1 MWSPDRSGTPWLP
14 DKIHWW
20 VGRGLTLLAMINC
33 FLGMKAKEWGA
44 APYVIVSLLM
54 AGFAVA
60 CVVLQF
66 TIGDV
71 HRDSSGGGGVG
82 GRGERDYIEIR
93 EQVCLSMRVTATLSL
108 VVAILA
114 IASGTPTRTYSSCRV
129 VTEIGAS
136 YNYRLYWDTLTGA
149 STSIKM
155 AMEAEVDGWVGFGVG
170 GSPLMSGIDTQVGMM
185 TGGGAVVDGMS
196 SGSVRPTA
204 DGTNDNTAVAVK
216 NVGGVLTAEFD
227 RVLNTGDGN
236 DNVWLATGINSVVV
250 AVGTGGTPTTTGS
263 YGGHAARARFNLDFS
278 VASSCPAPPSP
289 PPPPP
294 PALLDGLSC
303 AVVGTQGMRVY
314 WQPITGSDTA
324 VTLGMSFPTATGW
337 LGFGF
342 VPGATS
348 MANGDFA
355 FGYLDGTNQM
365 VLDTYRGAGSGV
377 VSIDSTN
384 DYTGVTVENSGGLLQ
399 AKFTRNLVTGDGQ
412 DRDIVAGN
420 NLVAWAF
427 NSDTNP
433 SNPPVDGDY
442 HTARGTTTLN
452 FTATA
457 VCPPPPPPPPP
468 AATAQIDLTD
478 AFTFSDGPFTMR
490 FKVDTVNNRVSFALS
505 KSGSAGYVAMCFT
518 QSAGVMGPGDSYVAF
533 ASSAASGGYVVSD
546 RQNPSGKSAPP
557 ADAKQDVLGVSGS
570 ETGGVM
576 TVEFVR
582 ALDTG
587 DNGDVVIN
595 DADINIVWAISD
607 SATPGGGAG
616 SATSGVSKHAT
627 TSTAAIKIN
636 FFTGK
641 VSKDDLRE
649 KLIKAHAWMMIIS
662 WVVLI
667 PVGIVVARFLKDKLG
682 VWWFRVHRFTQ
693 WMAVLATF
701 AAFGMAIWF
710 TNEDFKGEN
719 KSHKLIGLAV
729 VLVAFLEPVLG
740 ELSNL
745 MWSPDR
751 SGTPWFPDK
760 IHWWVGRG
768 LTLLAMINC
777 FLGMKAK
784 EWGAAPYVIVSLLVA
799 GFAVACVV
807 LQFTIGDVHHD
818 AGNDKEMDD
827 L

>member
-1 MWSPDRSGTPWLP
+1 
-14 DKIHWW
+14 
-20 VGRGLTLLAMINC
+20 
-33 FLGMKAKEWGA
+33 MK
-44 APYVIVSLLM
+44 
-54 AGFAVA
+54 VA
-60 CVVLQF
+60 
-66 TIGDV
+66 
-71 HRDSSGGGGVG
+71 
-82 GRGERDYIEIR
+82 
-93 EQVCLSMRVTATLSL
+93 
-108 VVAILA
+108 
-114 IASGTPTRTYSSCRV
+114 
-129 VTEIGAS
+129 
-136 YNYRLYWDTLTGA
+136 
-149 STSIKM
+149 
-155 AMEAEVDGWVGFGVG
+155 
-170 GSPLMSGIDTQVGMM
+170 
-185 TGGGAVVDGMS
+185 
-196 SGSVRPTA
+196 
-204 DGTNDNTAVAVK
+204 
-216 NVGGVLTAEFD
+216 
-227 RVLNTGDGN
+227 
-236 DNVWLATGINSVVV
+236 
-250 AVGTGGTPTTTGS
+250 
-263 YGGHAARARFNLDFS
+263 
-278 VASSCPAPPSP
+278 
-289 PPPPP
+289 
-294 PALLDGLSC
+294 
-303 AVVGTQGMRVY
+303 
-314 WQPITGSDTA
+314 WQPITGSDTSI
-324 VTLGMSFPTATGW
+324 TLGVSVPAAAGW
-337 LGFGF
+337 GSMGL
-342 VPGATS
+342 VPNARS

-355 FGYLDGTNQM
+355 FAYLDGTTPR

-433 SNPPVDGDY
+433 SNPPANGDY
-442 HTARGTTTLN
+442 HTARGAMNIDFTTSTPC
-452 FTATA
+452 
-457 VCPPPPPPPPP
+457 VPSPPPPPTSPPPP
-468 AATAQIDLTD
+468 PTSGGGAGAIDLSS

-490 FKVDTVNNRVSFALS
+490 FKVDTVNNQVSFALS
-505 KSGSAGYVAMCFT
+505 KSGSAGYVAICFT
-518 QSAGVMGPGDSYVAF
+518 ESAGVMGPGDSYVAF

-587 DNGDVVIN
+587 DNGDVVIS

-719 KSHKLIGLAV
+719 KSHKIIGLIV

-768 LTLLAMINC
+768 LTLLAMANC
-777 FLGMKAK
+777 FFGMQAK
-784 EWGAAPYVIVSLLVA
+784 DWPLSTYVAVGFGIFLVVVVYIVFEFTVGAVHHNKSDDYTKDATDNLVA
-799 GFAVACVV
+799 LTV
-807 LQFTIGDVHHD
+807 L
-818 AGNDKEMDD
+818 
-827 L
+827 

>member
-1 MWSPDRSGTPWLP
+1 
-14 DKIHWW
+14 
-20 VGRGLTLLAMINC
+20 
-33 FLGMKAKEWGA
+33 MK
-44 APYVIVSLLM
+44 
-54 AGFAVA
+54 VA
-60 CVVLQF
+60 
-66 TIGDV
+66 
-71 HRDSSGGGGVG
+71 
-82 GRGERDYIEIR
+82 
-93 EQVCLSMRVTATLSL
+93 
-108 VVAILA
+108 
-114 IASGTPTRTYSSCRV
+114 
-129 VTEIGAS
+129 
-136 YNYRLYWDTLTGA
+136 
-149 STSIKM
+149 
-155 AMEAEVDGWVGFGVG
+155 
-170 GSPLMSGIDTQVGMM
+170 
-185 TGGGAVVDGMS
+185 
-196 SGSVRPTA
+196 
-204 DGTNDNTAVAVK
+204 
-216 NVGGVLTAEFD
+216 
-227 RVLNTGDGN
+227 
-236 DNVWLATGINSVVV
+236 
-250 AVGTGGTPTTTGS
+250 
-263 YGGHAARARFNLDFS
+263 
-278 VASSCPAPPSP
+278 
-289 PPPPP
+289 
-294 PALLDGLSC
+294 
-303 AVVGTQGMRVY
+303 
-314 WQPITGSDTA
+314 WQPITGSDTSI
-324 VTLGMSFPTATGW
+324 TLGVSVPAAAGW
-337 LGFGF
+337 GSMGL
-342 VPGATS
+342 VPNARS

-355 FGYLDGTNQM
+355 FAYLDGTTPR

-433 SNPPVDGDY
+433 SNPPANGDY
-442 HTARGTTTLN
+442 HTARGAMNIDFTTSTPC
-452 FTATA
+452 
-457 VCPPPPPPPPP
+457 VPSPPPPPTSPPPP
-468 AATAQIDLTD
+468 PTSGGGAGAIDLSS

-490 FKVDTVNNRVSFALS
+490 FKVDTVNNQVSFALS
-505 KSGSAGYVAMCFT
+505 KSGSAGYVAICFT
-518 QSAGVMGPGDSYVAF
+518 ESAGVMGPGDSYVAF

-587 DNGDVVIN
+587 DNGDVVIS

-616 SATSGVSKHAT
+616 SATSGVSRHST

-751 SGTPWFPDK
+751 SGTPWLPDK

-768 LTLLAMINC
+768 LTH
-777 FLGMKAK
+777 
-784 EWGAAPYVIVSLLVA
+784 AP
-799 GFAVACVV
+799 C
-807 LQFTIGDVHHD
+807 
-818 AGNDKEMDD
+818 DD
-827 L
+827 